1 MFKSVIAAAALALSF
16 TSATVA
22 AEIKIVQNEALNSLA
37 PAAQERLITAV
48 KAASSRWIDAF
59 NSGNAAATAQ
69 YEADAV
75 MTATPFGTFNGHEEI
90 QPFWE
95 NLIAQGFDDVR
106 YIETSL
112 TVVDENTAIVA
123 SNWKMNKA
131 SGIITNET
139 WAIQADGTAKL
150 SVDEFAVPRVI
161 PLEGVPL
168 N

>member
-1 MFKSVIAAAALALSF
+1 M
-16 TSATVA
+16 
-22 AEIKIVQNEALNSLA
+22 
-37 PAAQERLITAV
+37 
-48 KAASSRWIDAF
+48 
-59 NSGNAAATAQ
+59 
-69 YEADAV
+69 
-75 MTATPFGTFNGHEEI
+75 
-90 QPFWE
+90 
-95 NLIAQGFDDVR
+95 R
-106 YIETSL
+106 YIEPSL

-139 WAIQADGTAKL
+139 WAMQADGTAKL

>member
-59 NSGNAAATAQ
+59 NSGNAAAATAQ

-75 MTATPFGTFNGHEEI
+75 MSATPFGTFNGHEEI

-95 NLIAQGFDDVR
+95 NLIAQGFDDMR
-106 YIETSL
+106 YIEPSL

-131 SGIITNET
+131 SGIITNQT
-139 WAIQADGTAKL
+139 SVMQADGTAKL
-150 SVDEFAVPRVI
+150 SVDEFAVTG
-161 PLEGVPL
+161 E
-168 N
+168 